1 MDRECA
7 PRPAG
12 GKTGGAG
19 HDLVCFLGRS
29 GGLVVLVFLFQAA
42 SGIYMAMFFQPTPAD
57 AWTSV
62 EFIETQVRA
71 GGFFRSLHR
80 WGAFVL
86 MSFLTLHLLIV
97 IFRGA
102 WRRGGRKWCTGILL
116 LALAAAF
123 TVTGYLLPWDFRA
136 YWTVKTIGHWIDGL
150 PLFAGALQW
159 LLFSDTVNGVVPVGR
174 WFALHTLVLPL
185 LAGVCLGG
193 HFPALRGR
201 PGFRE
206 KDAPPDANG
215 PAHGDKRTGPARP
228 GRFFSGRF
236 PRAAA
241 AVAGTTLLLLALA
254 AFGIQKQDFADPVTT
269 SSVPQPDWLYMM
281 FFQVTRYF
289 QEDMEM
295 LGVFWIPALLLLG
308 LCLLPLADRGNA
320 RKKRIRWLV
329 FPVSLT
335 VFLAFTVVTYH
346 TCSTTP
352 IWSCA
357 SCHKK
362 DFGQSFAAAPR
373 TIDAFSTRH
382 DNKWL
387 ALHYRFPQ
395 YFWMM
400 DADAPSW

>member
-1 MDRECA
+1 MDNGCA

-12 GKTGGAG
+12 PGRAG
-19 HDLVCFLGRS
+19 SDLICRLGRS
-29 GGLVVLVFLFQAA
+29 GGLIVLVFLFQAA
-42 SGIYMAMFFQPTPAD
+42 SGIYMAMFFQPTPAE
-57 AWTSV
+57 AWTSI
-62 EFIETQVRA
+62 EFLEAQVRA
-71 GGFFRSLHR
+71 GAFFRSLHR

-86 MSFLTLHLLIV
+86 MLFLALHLLIAV
-97 IFRGA
+97 FRGA
-102 WRRGGRKWCTGILL
+102 WRRGWRKWCSGILL

-123 TVTGYLLPWDFRA
+123 VVTGYLLPWDFRS
-136 YWTVKTIGHWIDGL
+136 YWTVKTIGHWLDRL
-150 PLFAGALQW
+150 PLFAGALKW
-159 LLFSDTVNGVVPVGR
+159 VLFSDTVNGVVPVGR
-174 WFALHTLVLPL
+174 WFTLHVLVLPL
-185 LAGVCLGG
+185 LAGVCFGG
-193 HFPALRGR
+193 HCLIRASG
-201 PGFRE
+201 
-206 KDAPPDANG
+206 K
-215 PAHGDKRTGPARP
+215 P
-228 GRFFSGRF
+228 GRSESGFLTTTKKNTPEHAGLLISGRF

-241 AVAGTTLLLLALA
+241 VVAATALLLFVLA
-254 AFGIQKQDFADPVTT
+254 AFGIQKQDIADPVTT

-289 QEDMEM
+289 QGDMEM
-295 LGVFWIPALLLLG
+295 FGVFWMPAILLAG
-308 LCLLPLADRGNA
+308 LCLLPLADRGRT
-320 RKKRIRWLV
+320 RKKRKGWLV
-329 FPVSLT
+329 FSLGLA

-362 DFGQSFAAAPR
+362 GFGQAFATAPR

-382 DNKWL
+382 DNRWL